1 MNVDKV
7 GTGDNES
14 FEKVG
19 IPTIMIH
26 SLDQDTYTLLH
37 SPRDKLELIEFEE
50 YEKTYR
56 LTALYLAFLEDVLR
70 MEEFKL
76 ARLKRRGR

>member
-1 MNVDKV
+1 MVPR
-7 GTGDNES
+7 GTALLRCTPQCIIQ
-14 FEKVG
+14 V
-19 IPTIMIH
+19 IH